1 MHVVIVPRDEF
12 VRDKKPRPTLIL
24 DQQYEDMDHKQRSPH
39 NTESQIRLNLINII
53 TASSI
58 VQGENQ
64 PHPQQPQNISIVKL
78 RVVSL
83 HHIVNNLREEQKSLE
98 IKWPDL
104 VRKEVHQDKVPKHPK
119 I

>member
-12 VRDKKPRPTLIL
+12 VRDEKSRTTLIL
-24 DQQYEDMDHKQRSPH
+24 NQQDEDLDHKQRSPH
-39 NTESQIRLNLINII
+39 NTESQIGLNLINII
-53 TASSI
+53 TTPSI

-64 PHPQQPQNISIVKL
+64 PHPQQPQNISIIKL

-98 IKWPDL
+98 IKRPDL
-104 VRKEVHQDKVPKHPK
+104 VRKEVHQDQVPEHPK